1 MYVRVASRLT
11 MAGLRIKSN
20 PDNSF
25 SWLPRLGNH
34 GHLSLNLLS
43 TGIYAILAIFP
54 KKQILIF
61 AMLVLRKKT
70 KFGVPKRRPGG
81 ESPTSLLTERRTRL
95 GTSNLVF

>member
-1 MYVRVASRLT
+1 VSSMYVRVASRLT

-43 TGIYAILAIFP
+43 TSIYPILTIFP

-61 AMLVLRKKT
+61 AMLVLRKKPSSVYR
-70 KFGVPKRRPGG
+70 KDVLA
-81 ESPTSLLTERRTRL
+81 E
-95 GTSNLVF
+95 NLQPHF